1 MSFVIVSR
9 ILSYIYFFKHAIEP
23 KLTTHK
29 DMTTKRLLIATVI
42 FFTAATA
49 FAQENI
55 KPSEYIYSSKLKSQT
70 VLTDDFSKFSN
81 YWLLGIEENSWSESI
96 EEGNLVFQSLA
107 DKAKEDVLPVI
118 IDQNRSF
125 EIETSIRFVEGK
137 MDKGY
142 GLQWGKAINP
152 VKQFDF
158 LLTGYGHFTIDK
170 YTGDFKDFVPFTVS
184 DNVNRYTYNKL
195 TVRKVQDMYYFFLNE
210 KLVHSMPFE
219 PFFGNLLGFQVAE
232 NSTIRID
239 KIEVAYLDQVTE
251 GKSKVL
257 IMDYKF
263 DSNSDKVSV
272 GKPVTLTL
280 NLSNVGDRDANDL
293 SISYKLP
300 KNVEAVEFKNI
311 SSLKKGEEQLISLQ
325 FFATKNY
332 TDTIIPISFEI
343 RGADITNVNDLDL
356 SLGVAGEMKES
367 VDKMLAQN
375 YSEFRGGND
384 PLKGLN
390 VAQAMKAVEVGEYY
404 GMVIGID
411 QYSGEWPMLKNAVND
426 AKGVAEL
433 LNNQY
438 SFNYM
443 KTLYDKEATRDNI
456 LAQFEYLLK
465 NVKQNDNVLI
475 YYSGHGEYIENM
487 DKGFWVPVDA
497 SSKSIAKYISNED
510 IRSFLT
516 GIKSK
521 HTLLVT
527 DACFSG
533 DIFRG
538 KTMTIPYENSTKYY
552 SKMYS
557 LSSRKALTSGGVEPV
572 MDKGKENHSIFAY
585 YFIQALKNNTEKYF
599 DAGQIYDYLKIPV
612 VNNSYQTPAYSPI
625 RNAGDEGGQFI
636 FIRKDATAGTAN

>member
-1 MSFVIVSR
+1 MLV
-9 ILSYIYFFKHAIEP
+9 
-23 KLTTHK
+23 
-29 DMTTKRLLIATVI
+29 KRLFVVSVI
-42 FFTAATA
+42 FLSPYIMG
-49 FAQENI
+49 AQE
-55 KPSEYIYSSKLKSQT
+55 KTSPSDYSFSKGLKSQV
-70 VLTDDFSKFSN
+70 VLNDDFSKFSN

-96 EEGNLVFQSLA
+96 EDGHLVFQSLT
-107 DKAKEDVLPVI
+107 DKAKEDLLPVI
-118 IDQNRSF
+118 LDQKRNF

-152 VKQFDF
+152 LKQFDF
-158 LLTGYGHFTIDK
+158 LLTGSGHYTIDK
-170 YTGDFKDFVPFTVS
+170 YTGDFKDYVPFTLS
-184 DNVNRYTYNKL
+184 ENVNRYAFNKL
-195 TVRKVQDMYYFFLNE
+195 TVRKVADMYYFFLNE
-210 KLVHSMPFE
+210 KLVYSMPFE

-232 NSTIRID
+232 NSTIRVD
-239 KIEVAYLDQVTE
+239 NIEIAYLDKAAE

-263 DSNSDKVSV
+263 NSTNNKVSI
-272 GKPVTLTL
+272 GKPVTLTV
-280 NLSNVGDRDANDL
+280 NVTNVGDKDASALTIN
-293 SISYKLP
+293 YKLP
-300 KNVEAVEFKNI
+300 ANVEVVDFKNV
-311 SSLKKGEEQLISLQ
+311 SSLKQGEEQLLSLQ

-332 TDTIIPISFEI
+332 TDSIIPVKFEI
-343 RGADITNVNDLDL
+343 AGADITNVNDIDL
-356 SLGVAGEMKES
+356 SVGLDQPVKES
-367 VDKMLAQN
+367 VDKAMAQN

-390 VAQAMKAVEVGEYY
+390 VASAMKSVEVGEYY
-404 GMVIGID
+404 GLIIGID

-426 AKGVAEL
+426 ARGVADL
-433 LNNQY
+433 LSSKYNFQ
-438 SFNYM
+438 YM
-443 KTLYDKEATRDNI
+443 KTLYDKDATRDNI
-456 LAQFEYLLK
+456 LSQFEYLLK
-465 NVKQNDNVLI
+465 TVKPNDNVLI

-497 SSKSIAKYISNED
+497 SAKTISRYISNED
-510 IRSFLT
+510 IKAFLT

-557 LSSRKALTSGGVEPV
+557 LSSRKAITSGGIEPV

-585 YFIQALKNNTEKYF
+585 YFLQALRNNTEKYY
-599 DAGQIYDYLKIPV
+599 DAGQVFDFIKIPV

-636 FIRKDATAGTAN
+636 FIMK

>member
-1 MSFVIVSR
+1 MVVKKIMLANVILLFASVISAQDKTSPSDYSF
-9 ILSYIYFFKHAIEP
+9 
-23 KLTTHK
+23 
-29 DMTTKRLLIATVI
+29 
-42 FFTAATA
+42 
-49 FAQENI
+49 
-55 KPSEYIYSSKLKSQT
+55 SKGLKSQV
-70 VLTDDFSKFSN
+70 VLTDDFSKFNN

-96 EEGNLVFQSLA
+96 EDGHLVFQSLT
-107 DKAKEDVLPVI
+107 DKPKEDLLPVI
-118 IDQNRSF
+118 IDQNRNF
-125 EIETSIRFVEGK
+125 EIEASIRFVEGK

-142 GLQWGKAINP
+142 GIQWGKAINP
-152 VKQFDF
+152 LKQFDF
-158 LLTGYGHFTIDK
+158 LLTGAGHFTIDK
-170 YTGDFKDFVPFTVS
+170 YTGEFRDFVPFTLS
-184 DNVNRYTYNKL
+184 DNVNRYAFNKL
-195 TVRKVQDMYYFFLNE
+195 TIRKVAGNYYFFLNE
-210 KLVHSMPFE
+210 KLVHTMPFE

-232 NSTIRID
+232 NSTIRVD
-239 KIEVAYLDQVTE
+239 NLEVAYLDKAAE

-263 DSNSDKVSV
+263 NSSSSKVSI

-280 NLSNVGDRDANDL
+280 NVTNVGDKDATDL
-293 SISYKLP
+293 SINYKLP
-300 KNVEAVEFKNI
+300 ANVEVVDFTKV
-311 SSLKKGEEQLISLQ
+311 SSLKKGEEQLLSLQ
-325 FFATKNY
+325 FFATKSY
-332 TDTIIPISFEI
+332 TDSIIPIKFEI
-343 RGADITNVNDLDL
+343 AGADITNVNDIDL
-356 SLGVAGEMKES
+356 SVKIDQPVKES
-367 VDKMLAQN
+367 VDKSMAQN

-390 VAQAMKAVEVGEYY
+390 VAQAMKAVEVGDYY
-404 GMVIGID
+404 GLVIGID

-433 LNNQY
+433 LSSKYTFQ
-438 SFNYM
+438 YM
-443 KTLYDKEATRDNI
+443 KTLYDKDATRDNI

-465 NVKQNDNVLI
+465 NVKSNDNVLI

-497 SSKSIAKYISNED
+497 SAKSISKYISNED
-510 IRSFLT
+510 IKAFLT

-557 LSSRKALTSGGVEPV
+557 LTSRKAITSGGVEPV
-572 MDKGKENHSIFAY
+572 MDKGKDNHSIFAY
-585 YFIQALKNNTEKYF
+585 YFLQALRNNTEKYF
-599 DAGQIYDYLKIPV
+599 DAGQVFDFLKIPV

-625 RNAGDEGGQFI
+625 RNSGDEGGQFI
-636 FIRKDATAGTAN
+636 FMMK

>member
-1 MSFVIVSR
+1 MFV
-9 ILSYIYFFKHAIEP
+9 
-23 KLTTHK
+23 
-29 DMTTKRLLIATVI
+29 KRLFLASIVLLAALIVT
-42 FFTAATA
+42 
-49 FAQENI
+49 AQE
-55 KPSEYIYSSKLKSQT
+55 KVSPSDYTFSKGMKSQV
-70 VLTDDFSKFSN
+70 VLNDDFSKFSN

-96 EEGNLVFQSLA
+96 EDGHLVFQSLT
-107 DKAKEDVLPVI
+107 DKAKEDLLPVI
-118 IDQNRSF
+118 IDQKRNF

-152 VKQFDF
+152 LKQFDF
-158 LLTGYGHFTIDK
+158 LLTGSGHFTIDK
-170 YTGDFKDFVPFTVS
+170 YTGDFKDYVPFTLS
-184 DNVNRYTYNKL
+184 DKVNRYAFNKL
-195 TVRKVQDMYYFFLNE
+195 TVRKVADTYYFFLNE

-232 NSTIRID
+232 NSTIRVD
-239 KIEVAYLDQVTE
+239 NIEIAYLDKAAE

-263 DSNSDKVSV
+263 DAGNNKVSV

-280 NLSNVGDRDANDL
+280 NVSNVGDKDASDL
-293 SISYKLP
+293 TISYKLP
-300 KNVEAVEFKNI
+300 ANVEVVDFKNVSA
-311 SSLKKGEEQLISLQ
+311 LKKGEEQLLTLQ

-332 TDTIIPISFEI
+332 TDSIIPVKFEI
-343 RGADITNVNDLDL
+343 AGADITNVNDIDLTVGLDKP
-356 SLGVAGEMKES
+356 VKES
-367 VDKMLAQN
+367 VDKTMAQN

-390 VAQAMKAVEVGEYY
+390 VAQAMKSVEVGEYY
-404 GMVIGID
+404 GLIIGID

-433 LNNQY
+433 LSSKY
-438 SFNYM
+438 TFHYM
-443 KTLYDKEATRDNI
+443 KTLYDKEATRDKI
-456 LAQFEYLLK
+456 LSEFEYLLET
-465 NVKQNDNVLI
+465 VKANDNVLI
-475 YYSGHGEYIENM
+475 YYSGHGEYVENM

-497 SSKSIAKYISNED
+497 AAKSISKYISNED
-510 IRSFLT
+510 IRAFLT

-533 DIFRG
+533 DIFRR

-557 LSSRKALTSGGVEPV
+557 LSSRKAITSGGVEPV

-585 YFIQALKNNTEKYF
+585 YFLQALKNNNEKYF
-599 DAGQIYDYLKIPV
+599 DAGQIFDFIKIPV

-636 FIRKDATAGTAN
+636 FIMK

>member
-1 MSFVIVSR
+1 MFV
-9 ILSYIYFFKHAIEP
+9 
-23 KLTTHK
+23 
-29 DMTTKRLLIATVI
+29 KRLFLASIVLLAALIVT
-42 FFTAATA
+42 
-49 FAQENI
+49 AQE
-55 KPSEYIYSSKLKSQT
+55 KVSPSDYTFSKGMKSQV
-70 VLTDDFSKFSN
+70 VLNDDFSKFSN

-96 EEGNLVFQSLA
+96 EDGHLVFQSLT
-107 DKAKEDVLPVI
+107 DKAKEDLLPVI
-118 IDQNRSF
+118 IDQKRNF

-152 VKQFDF
+152 LKQFDF
-158 LLTGYGHFTIDK
+158 LLTGSGHFTIDK
-170 YTGDFKDFVPFTVS
+170 YTGDFKDYVPFTLS
-184 DNVNRYTYNKL
+184 DKVNRYAFNKL
-195 TVRKVQDMYYFFLNE
+195 TVRKVADTYYFFLNE

-232 NSTIRID
+232 NSTIRVD
-239 KIEVAYLDQVTE
+239 NIEIAYLDKAAE

-263 DSNSDKVSV
+263 DAGNNKVSV

-280 NLSNVGDRDANDL
+280 NVSNVGDKDASDL
-293 SISYKLP
+293 TISYKLP
-300 KNVEAVEFKNI
+300 ANVEVVDFKNVSA
-311 SSLKKGEEQLISLQ
+311 LKKGEEQLLTLQ

-332 TDTIIPISFEI
+332 TDSIIPVKFEI
-343 RGADITNVNDLDL
+343 AGADITNVNDIDLTVGLDKP
-356 SLGVAGEMKES
+356 VKES
-367 VDKMLAQN
+367 VDKTMAQN

-390 VAQAMKAVEVGEYY
+390 VAQAMKSVEVGEYY
-404 GMVIGID
+404 GLIIGID

-433 LNNQY
+433 LSSKY
-438 SFNYM
+438 TFHYM
-443 KTLYDKEATRDNI
+443 KTLYDKEATRDKI
-456 LAQFEYLLK
+456 LSEFEYLLET
-465 NVKQNDNVLI
+465 VKANDNVLI
-475 YYSGHGEYIENM
+475 YYSGHGEYVENM

-497 SSKSIAKYISNED
+497 AAKSISKYISNED
-510 IRSFLT
+510 IRAFLT

-557 LSSRKALTSGGVEPV
+557 LSSRKAITSGGVEPV

-585 YFIQALKNNTEKYF
+585 YFLQALKNNNEKYF
-599 DAGQIYDYLKIPV
+599 DAGQIFDFIKIPV

-636 FIRKDATAGTAN
+636 FIMK

>member
-1 MSFVIVSR
+1 MFV
-9 ILSYIYFFKHAIEP
+9 
-23 KLTTHK
+23 
-29 DMTTKRLLIATVI
+29 KRLFLASIVLL
-42 FFTAATA
+42 AAFIVT
-49 FAQENI
+49 AQE
-55 KPSEYIYSSKLKSQT
+55 KVSPSDYTFSKGMKSQV
-70 VLTDDFSKFSN
+70 VLNDDFSKFSN

-96 EEGNLVFQSLA
+96 EDGHLVFQSLT
-107 DKAKEDVLPVI
+107 DKAKEDLLPVI
-118 IDQNRSF
+118 IDQKRNF

-152 VKQFDF
+152 LKQFDF
-158 LLTGYGHFTIDK
+158 LLTGSGHFTIDK
-170 YTGDFKDFVPFTVS
+170 YTGDFKDYVPFTLS
-184 DNVNRYTYNKL
+184 DNVNRYAFNKL
-195 TVRKVQDMYYFFLNE
+195 TVRKVADTYYFFLNE

-232 NSTIRID
+232 NSTIRVD
-239 KIEVAYLDQVTE
+239 NIEIAYLDKAAE

-263 DSNSDKVSV
+263 DAGNNKVSV

-280 NLSNVGDRDANDL
+280 NVSNVGDKDASDL
-293 SISYKLP
+293 TISYKLP
-300 KNVEAVEFKNI
+300 ANVEVVDFKNVSA
-311 SSLKKGEEQLISLQ
+311 LKKGEEQLLTLQ

-332 TDTIIPISFEI
+332 TDSIIPVKFEI
-343 RGADITNVNDLDL
+343 AGADITNVNDIDLTVGLDKP
-356 SLGVAGEMKES
+356 VKES
-367 VDKMLAQN
+367 VDKTMAQN

-390 VAQAMKAVEVGEYY
+390 VAQAMKSVEVGEYY
-404 GMVIGID
+404 GLIIGID

-433 LNNQY
+433 LSSKY
-438 SFNYM
+438 TFHYM
-443 KTLYDKEATRDNI
+443 KTLYDKEATRDKI
-456 LAQFEYLLK
+456 LSEFEYLLET
-465 NVKQNDNVLI
+465 VKANDNVLI
-475 YYSGHGEYIENM
+475 YYSGHGEYVENM

-497 SSKSIAKYISNED
+497 AAKSISKYISNED
-510 IRSFLT
+510 IRAFLT

-557 LSSRKALTSGGVEPV
+557 LSSRKAITSGGVEPV

-585 YFIQALKNNTEKYF
+585 YFLQALKNNTEKYF
-599 DAGQIYDYLKIPV
+599 DAGQIFDFIKIPV

-636 FIRKDATAGTAN
+636 FIMK